1 MAPRKDWEK
10 VEDIMKNIKNKTTR
24 EQVVKVIEING
35 VFYAKTKSRHF
46 YLGSVTYNDVLV
58 YRGRS
63 DNILKIVLQC
73 RRCEDDSVIDEQ
85 EFHLLA
91 DGWHQ
96 VSALD
101 GEYLRAIT
109 EKDLNEIPRYW
120 VFIVGNDEDFTEYV
134 NNLFRILR

>member
-1 MAPRKDWEK
+1 MRNIKGKTTKEQIEK
-10 VEDIMKNIKNKTTR
+10 VID
-24 EQVVKVIEING
+24 ING
-35 VFYAKTKSRHF
+35 AFCAKTKSRHL
-46 YLGSVTYNDVLV
+46 YNASITYNDVMI
-58 YRGRS
+58 YRGCR

-73 RRCEDDSVIDEQ
+73 CRCEDNSVIDEQ
-85 EFHLLA
+85 EFHLLD

-109 EKDLNEIPRYW
+109 EKDLDEIPWYW
-120 VFIVGNDEDFTEYV
+120 VFIMGNDEDFTEYV

>member
-1 MAPRKDWEK
+1 
-10 VEDIMKNIKNKTTR
+10 MKNIKNKTTK
-24 EQVVKVIEING
+24 ENIEKVLKLKD
-35 VFYAKTKSRHF
+35 VFYAKTTSRHL
-46 YLGSVTYNDVLV
+46 YNCSITYNDVV
-58 YRGRS
+58 IYRGRR

-73 RRCEDDSVIDEQ
+73 CRCEDDAVIDEQ
-85 EFHLLA
+85 EFHLLD

-109 EKDLNEIPRYW
+109 EKDPEEIPWYW
-120 VFIVGNDEDFTEYV
+120 VFIMGNDEDFTEYV